1 MNEYLTEKE
10 LCKALRVSRY
20 WVYHLR
26 KRGMPFRKIGR
37 GVRYVKQEVDDWL
50 TAKYRKPELST
61 EAKENCHGKRKS
73 ENPRRSV

>member
-10 LCKALRVSRY
+10 LCEALRVSRY

-37 GVRYVKQEVDDWL
+37 GIRYVRQEVDDWL
-50 TAKYRKPELST
+50 TAKYQGQLTVP
-61 EAKENCHGKRKS
+61 AKGT
-73 ENPRRSV
+73 RRMK